1 MDLNFFLVGCF
12 STFPLNGLFNSSN
25 IFATIEWSTFTFF
38 SMLLFPLL
46 YCVPYL
52 SFRVTK
58 QNWIIVTKNTSH
70 GLWAF
75 HINILVII
83 CTKKP
88 NIKNFYHVISKLF
101 FKHAIKK
108 KSLFFFIFWVLV
120 VFCLKTK
127 VYFTF
132 HQTFFFHYIIHE
144 DSHVLSFII
153 FLVSENK
160 VNFNLH
166 KKMQF

>member
-1 MDLNFFLVGCF
+1 
-12 STFPLNGLFNSSN
+12 
-25 IFATIEWSTFTFF
+25 
-38 SMLLFPLL
+38 MLLFPLL

-52 SFRVTK
+52 NFKVTK

-88 NIKNFYHVISKLF
+88 TIKNFYQVISKLL

-108 KSLFFFIFWVLV
+108 NH
-120 VFCLKTK
+120 C
-127 VYFTF
+127 
-132 HQTFFFHYIIHE
+132 FFHFLDFSCFLFE
-144 DSHVLSFII
+144 D
-153 FLVSENK
+153 
-160 VNFNLH
+160 
-166 KKMQF
+166 